1 MRVCWGYRGFIL
13 LPIWVLGDRQ
23 FLRVPGT
30 TWEVQMVGYNEGIQV
45 TWVPLG
51 RYSKVP
57 LCSIRKVAKAADGAD
72 WDISSSNH
80 PCTLA
85 TEWSDQLGVNRE
97 SARPQED
104 MPSPQRQKPQFT
116 AAACL
121 PHTHRDT
128 IQWDPASA
136 TCEPARYQ
144 ETMPQAPYTPNH
156 AKGDGWGRNSRY
168 YLGQNL

>member
-1 MRVCWGYRGFIL
+1 MRVRWVYRGFIL
-13 LPIWVLGDRQ
+13 LSIWVLGDRQ
-23 FLRVPGT
+23 FRRVPGT

-57 LCSIRKVAKAADGAD
+57 LRSIRKVAKAADGAG

-80 PCTLA
+80 LCTLA
-85 TEWSDQLGVNRE
+85 TEWSDQLVNREINRE

-104 MPSPQRQKPQFT
+104 MPSPQRQNPQFR

-121 PHTHRDT
+121 PHTNLDT
-128 IQWDPASA
+128 IQWAPASTHMWA
-136 TCEPARYQ
+136 STIPRDNASSPPCTQPC
-144 ETMPQAPYTPNH
+144 
-156 AKGDGWGRNSRY
+156 
-168 YLGQNL
+168 